1 MMVKLKAGDLSS
13 KEIER
18 AKLVFDIYDFEGN
31 AKMDAVNL
39 GDALRALELNP
50 TLAIIE
56 KQGGTKKKGEKQLSI
71 EEFLPIYGQVKVMKD
86 VGTFEDF
93 MEGLKVYDKAENG
106 QMLAAELAH
115 VLLTLGER
123 LTDPQVVEILK
134 LAGPEDDDGFVK
146 YEPWVKT
153 VLAGPFPKTDD

>member
-1 MMVKLKAGDLSS
+1 MAGDLST

-31 AKMDAVNL
+31 AKLDAIHL

-50 TLAIIE
+50 TLAVIE
-56 KQGGTKKKGEKQLSI
+56 KHGGTKKKGEKLLTI
-71 EEFLPIYGQVKVMKD
+71 EEFLPIYGQVKALKD
-86 VGTFEDF
+86 VGTYEDF
-93 MEGLKVYDKAENG
+93 MEGLKVYDKSENG

-134 LAGPEDDDGFVK
+134 LAGPEDDDGFIK
-146 YEPWVKT
+146 YEPWVKA
-153 VLAGPFPKTDD
+153 VLAGPFPKTDE